1 MYDPKLFFFFFFF
14 LENLRSLKK
23 VKRRWRQRPQAD
35 SYFFSLN
42 KEGMATSLDHFFLA
56 PSAATRLPK
65 RPSLGVGKYT
75 PPVSLFDAPLLARL
89 AHLLLIGWE

>member
-1 MYDPKLFFFFFFF
+1 
-14 LENLRSLKK
+14 
-23 VKRRWRQRPQAD
+23 
-35 SYFFSLN
+35 
-42 KEGMATSLDHFFLA
+42 MATSLDHFFLA

>member
-1 MYDPKLFFFFFFF
+1 M
-14 LENLRSLKK
+14 KK
-23 VKRRWRQRPQAD
+23 KKAKRRWRPAATPKPTFIFRLD
-35 SYFFSLN
+35 
-42 KEGMATSLDHFFLA
+42 KEWMATSLDHFFLA